1 MVGNDCGL
9 DSLQSKQTSR
19 EFSSSVAAQIH
30 LPGHFSAAARTCAP
44 YNEQTDARRQATY
57 GPLWAGVTG
66 DEGVNRLQAL
76 EVATNKTHGD
86 VRGLFAQF
94 IR

>member
-1 MVGNDCGL
+1 MRG
-9 DSLQSKQTSR
+9 
-19 EFSSSVAAQIH
+19 
-30 LPGHFSAAARTCAP
+30 
-44 YNEQTDARRQATY
+44 RQATY

-66 DEGVNRLQAL
+66 DEGVNRLQVP
-76 EVATNKTHGD
+76 EVATNKTHED

>member
-1 MVGNDCGL
+1 MRGR
-9 DSLQSKQTSR
+9 QT
-19 EFSSSVAAQIH
+19 
-30 LPGHFSAAARTCAP
+30 
-44 YNEQTDARRQATY
+44 TY

-66 DEGVNRLQAL
+66 DEGVNRLQVP
-76 EVATNKTHGD
+76 EVATNKTHED